1 MQRVTSI
8 DSLAPYPADLRRW
21 LCCFTS
27 DSGNLS
33 ARIAPAAWT
42 RFKCCLNIYVLI
54 TSVQSWLRGT
64 NVFYRFQSR
73 EVKVLSFIWLFLVD
87 FWRLASTKSNG
98 KKKKRSNLEILLYD
112 SVLFIYL
119 FSWISSGVWWK
130 TTGNGFEG
138 VEELGW
144 QRKEKVRQVN
154 FVVTLNR

>member
-87 FWRLASTKSNG
+87 FWRLASTKSKG

-112 SVLFIYL
+112 SVYLFIYFPGFL
-119 FSWISSGVWWK
+119 AGSDEKQQEMALKGWKSWAGKGKRRSG
-130 TTGNGFEG
+130 
-138 VEELGW
+138 
-144 QRKEKVRQVN
+144 R
-154 FVVTLNR
+154 